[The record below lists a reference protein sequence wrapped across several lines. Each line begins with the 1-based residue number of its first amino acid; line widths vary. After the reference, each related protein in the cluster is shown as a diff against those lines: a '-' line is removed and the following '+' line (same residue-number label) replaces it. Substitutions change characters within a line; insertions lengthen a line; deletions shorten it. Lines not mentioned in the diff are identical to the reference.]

1 MKKVVSAH
9 NNNTF
14 VSFNHRNYKKKLPM
28 TIFTSEENKPTEF
41 TLRLIRQMAYTY
53 RVARI
58 DGRAIPFT
66 LN

>member
-1 MKKVVSAH
+1 
-9 NNNTF
+9 
-14 VSFNHRNYKKKLPM
+14 M

-58 DGRAIPFT
+58 RWSRYPLHAQLMAQVDVSWAIHE
-66 LN
+66 NV

>member
-1 MKKVVSAH
+1 
-9 NNNTF
+9 
-14 VSFNHRNYKKKLPM
+14 M

-66 LN
+66 TLN

>member
-14 VSFNHRNYKKKLPM
+14 VSFKSRNYQKKLPM

>member
-1 MKKVVSAH
+1 
-9 NNNTF
+9 
-14 VSFNHRNYKKKLPM
+14 M

-58 DGRAIPFT
+58 DGRAIPFQ

>member
-1 MKKVVSAH
+1 
-9 NNNTF
+9 
-14 VSFNHRNYKKKLPM
+14 M

-66 LN
+66 LKNKPVTVIFHHQNVCINIPLTPFR

>member
-1 MKKVVSAH
+1 
-9 NNNTF
+9 
-14 VSFNHRNYKKKLPM
+14 M
-28 TIFTSEENKPTEF
+28 TIFTSEENNPSEF

-58 DGRAIPFT
+58 DGQVIHYT

>member
-1 MKKVVSAH
+1 MIE
-9 NNNTF
+9 TI
-14 VSFNHRNYKKKLPM
+14 KKKLPM

-41 TLRLIRQMAYTY
+41 TLRLICQMAYTY

-58 DGRAIPFT
+58 DGRAIPYT

>member
-1 MKKVVSAH
+1 
-9 NNNTF
+9 
-14 VSFNHRNYKKKLPM
+14 M

-58 DGRAIPFT
+58 DGRAIPFSKILT
-66 LN
+66 DILFSLSSKIIISKVY

>member
-1 MKKVVSAH
+1 
-9 NNNTF
+9 
-14 VSFNHRNYKKKLPM
+14 M

-58 DGRAIPFT
+58 LLFYWYSSLGGERE
-66 LN
+66 